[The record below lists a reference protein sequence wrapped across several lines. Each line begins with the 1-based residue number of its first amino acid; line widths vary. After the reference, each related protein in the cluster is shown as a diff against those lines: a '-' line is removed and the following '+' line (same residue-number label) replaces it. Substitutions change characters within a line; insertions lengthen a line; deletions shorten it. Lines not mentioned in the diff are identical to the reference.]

1 MKFQARIKDEI
12 MSVEVRRDG
21 DHFDVLIDG
30 ESHPVALI
38 FSDASHDVLLMD
50 NNSFD
55 VILLDQ
61 ENHYQVNV
69 LNRFFDVEII
79 DPRKKALYASAMDE
93 GGRKAI
99 RTQMPGRIIKILV
112 EQGAEVAEGQGLL
125 ILEAMKMQNEI
136 KAPRAG
142 VVVSL
147 AVRENDSVEGN
158 ALLAELE

>member
-1 MKFQARIKDEI
+1 MKFQAKIRDEI
-12 MSVEVRRDG
+12 LAVEVRREG

-30 ESHPVALI
+30 ESHPAALI
-38 FSDASHDVLLMD
+38 FSDASHDVLLLD
-50 NNSFD
+50 NNSYD
-55 VILLDQ
+55 VMLQDQ
-61 ENHYQVNV
+61 EHRYQVNV
-69 LNRFFDVEII
+69 LNRFFDVEIM

-112 EQGAEVAEGQGLL
+112 QQGDEVEEGQGLL

-147 AVRENDSVEGN
+147 AVQENDSVEGN
-158 ALLAELE
+158 TLLVELE

>member
-12 MSVEVRRDG
+12 MAVEVRRDG

-55 VILLDQ
+55 VILVDQ
-61 ENHYQVNV
+61 ENRYQVNV
-69 LNRFFDVEII
+69 SNRFFDVEVM

-112 EQGAEVAEGQGLL
+112 EPGQEVTEGQGLL

-136 KAPRAG
+136 KAPRDG
-142 VVVSL
+142 VVIGL

-158 ALLAELE
+158 TLLVELE